1 MPRNIIAEKNI
12 LKLLLAS
19 QLLSTIK
26 SPINCLQHLKEI
38 DIPCDP
44 EDLEDCQRIKSECTI
59 LKFRSRRKSSEV
71 PLKKKKLKTLMAL
84 NSILTQEQV
93 IYK

>member
-26 SPINCLQHLKEI
+26 YPINCLQHLKEI
-38 DIPCDP
+38 DIPCGP
-44 EDLEDCQRIKSECTI
+44 EDLEDCLRIKSECTI

-71 PLKKKKLKTLMAL
+71 PLKKKKLNTLMAL